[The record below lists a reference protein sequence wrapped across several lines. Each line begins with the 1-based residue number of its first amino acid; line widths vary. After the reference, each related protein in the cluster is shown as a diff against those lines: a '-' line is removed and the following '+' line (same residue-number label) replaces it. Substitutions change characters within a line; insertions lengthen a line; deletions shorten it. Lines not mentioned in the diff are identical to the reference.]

1 MENID
6 KINANKLKADK
17 ALKQIV
23 EMIEDAIILSEKL
36 GKHPLSSGCSCMACV
51 TQKKRM
57 LERRVYKSK
66 FLL

>member
-1 MENID
+1 LENID

-23 EMIEDAIILSEKL
+23 EMIEESIILSEKL
-36 GKHPLSSGCSCMACV
+36 GKHPLDGGCSCMACV

-57 LERRVYKSK
+57 LEPRVYKSK